1 MKTDADKLRS
11 FLKQVAPTL
20 ETYGKKSIVSE
31 IDEAITTTED
41 SATVLFCGEFK
52 RGKSSLVNAIIGAEL
67 CPTDTGIATSVITT
81 IKYGAVK
88 KAVRYYG
95 NILDTANA
103 ISPDSFKIGESPVP
117 TLMESLKSEEIEW
130 GDIQKYTMGD
140 VLDIDNTV
148 LVELSYPCP
157 FLKNGIT
164 IIDTPGIG
172 GLDPRHAILTH
183 VALPKADVIVFVTDA
198 GEPLTQSELE
208 FYESKV
214 LSCGKRNV
222 VLVNKSDILT
232 ADTLATHVSNTK
244 LQLAK
249 LGGPEVIPVS
259 AKCWELYSKLE
270 ENDFLLSSNKDAVL
284 AGITSEV
291 ETFKKTQYKKYRDM
305 LIAEIDDVYSAI
317 SLEIQQLKKDS
328 NDKIKVV
335 EDLQRQQA
343 ALSKFRGDLNNPTSQ
358 IRLQINSIFEDAR
371 NEVQNLISH
380 DGTLLTSTEF
390 DALLESERGLENEGK
405 WFVAQINDRLQNLSR
420 EVDCKIECAF
430 NEISKAIGKDVNKG
444 IMNVEG
450 KVLSCKLDQ
459 HDKFARYKDKDVFR
473 LVSSG
478 LGKIM
483 QGGLLGGIT
492 GGLVGVAIPALATSL
507 APIVG
512 FATIAA
518 FTWKG
523 LKTDSVAAKKM
534 YLRQHLLPKINLA
547 ITDMRNQANTRFSKF
562 HQNLLL
568 TLQTIIGETEDK
580 MRTLQTSIQE
590 SRTSEHQ
597 AKEKIAELEQKS
609 KFCETI
615 TSQMKLLYSNPFTN
629 AQ

>member
-31 IDEAITTTED
+31 IDKAITTTED

-52 RGKSSLVNAIIGAEL
+52 RGKSSLVNAIIGTEL
-67 CPTDTGIATSVITT
+67 CPTDIGIATSVVTT

-95 NILDTANA
+95 NLLENA
-103 ISPDSFKIGESPVP
+103 D
-117 TLMESLKSEEIEW
+117 SLKSEEIEW
-130 GDIQKYTMGD
+130 EDIDKYTMGD
-140 VLDIDNTV
+140 VLEIDNTI
-148 LVELSYPCP
+148 LVELSYPSP

-183 VALPKADVIVFVTDA
+183 MALPKADVIVFVTDA

-284 AGITSEV
+284 TGITSEV

-358 IRLQINSIFEDAR
+358 IRLQINSVFEDAR

-405 WFVAQINDRLQNLSR
+405 WFVAQINDRLQKLSR
-420 EVDCKIECAF
+420 KVDSRIESAF
-430 NEISKAIGKDVNKG
+430 EEISESIGKE
-444 IMNVEG
+444 ITNVMDAETFLVSNELKSCSVINSQLAFSLAG
-450 KVLSCKLDQ
+450 KVMTGTL
-459 HDKFARYKDKDVFR
+459 
-473 LVSSG
+473 
-478 LGKIM
+478 I
-483 QGGLLGGIT
+483 GGLATAAVELLIPGVGLIAGIAT
-492 GGLVGVAIPALATSL
+492 AAALIWKQVSRETQQQKRISL
-507 APIVG
+507 KQQV
-512 FATIAA
+512 
-518 FTWKG
+518 
-523 LKTDSVAAKKM
+523 
-534 YLRQHLLPKINLA
+534 LPKINLA

-597 AKEKIAELEQKS
+597 AKEKIAELEQKV

>member
-20 ETYGKKSIVSE
+20 ETYGNKSIVSE
-31 IDEAITTTED
+31 IDKAVTTTED

-52 RGKSSLVNAIIGAEL
+52 RGKSSLVNAIIGTEL
-67 CPTDTGIATSVITT
+67 CPTDIGIATSVVTT

-95 NILDTANA
+95 NLLENA
-103 ISPDSFKIGESPVP
+103 D
-117 TLMESLKSEEIEW
+117 SLKSEEIEW
-130 GDIQKYTMGD
+130 EDIDKYTMGD
-140 VLDIDNTV
+140 VLEIDNTI
-148 LVELSYPCP
+148 LVELSYPSP

-183 VALPKADVIVFVTDA
+183 MALPKADVIVFVTDA

-232 ADTLATHVSNTK
+232 VDTLATHVSNTK
-244 LQLAK
+244 LQFAK

-317 SLEIQQLKKDS
+317 LLEIQQLKKDS

-371 NEVQNLISH
+371 NDVANLISTR
-380 DGTLLTSTEF
+380 GGELTSIEFNTLL
-390 DALLESERGLENEGK
+390 ASEKGLNNDGK
-405 WFVAQINDRLQNLSR
+405 WLVAQINDRLRQLSYD
-420 EVDCKIECAF
+420 VDERIESAF
-430 NEISKAIGKDVNKG
+430 KG
-444 IMNVEG
+444 ISEKIQSDIADTVGSNMSLMTGDFKELNSFTSQLLFSTAG
-450 KVLSCKLDQ
+450 KAGLSLTVVSVL
-459 HDKFARYKDKDVFR
+459 A
-473 LVSSG
+473 SG
-478 LGKIM
+478 PIGWAV
-483 QGGLLGGIT
+483 GLAAAV
-492 GGLVGVAIPALATSL
+492 GLV
-507 APIVG
+507 
-512 FATIAA
+512 
-518 FTWKG
+518 WR
-523 LKTDSVAAKKM
+523 SVSNENETRKKAEI
-534 YLRQHLLPKINLA
+534 QQQILPKINLA
-547 ITDMRNQANTRFSKF
+547 LTDLRNQANTRFSKF

-580 MRTLQTSIQE
+580 MRTIQTSIQE

-597 AKEKIAELEQKS
+597 AKEKIAELEQKV

>member
-11 FLKQVAPTL
+11 FLKQIAPPL

-31 IDEAITTTED
+31 IDKAITTTED

-52 RGKSSLVNAIIGAEL
+52 RGKSSLVNAIIGTEL
-67 CPTDTGIATSVITT
+67 CPTDIGIATSVVTT

-95 NILDTANA
+95 NLLENA
-103 ISPDSFKIGESPVP
+103 D
-117 TLMESLKSEEIEW
+117 SLKSEEIEW
-130 GDIQKYTMGD
+130 EDIDKYTMGD
-140 VLDIDNTV
+140 VLEIDNTI
-148 LVELSYPCP
+148 LVELSYPSP

-183 VALPKADVIVFVTDA
+183 MALPKADVIVFVTDA
-198 GEPLTQSELE
+198 GEPMTQSELE

-244 LQLAK
+244 LQFAK

-390 DALLESERGLENEGK
+390 DALLESERGLENDGK
-405 WFVAQINDRLQNLSR
+405 WFVAQINDRLQKLSR
-420 EVDCKIECAF
+420 KVDSRIESAF
-430 NEISKAIGKDVNKG
+430 DEISESIEKEIT
-444 IMNVEG
+444 NVMDAETFLVSNELKSCSVINSQLAFSLAG
-450 KVLSCKLDQ
+450 KVMTGTL
-459 HDKFARYKDKDVFR
+459 
-473 LVSSG
+473 
-478 LGKIM
+478 I
-483 QGGLLGGIT
+483 GGLATAAVELLIPGVGLIAGIAT
-492 GGLVGVAIPALATSL
+492 AAALIWKQVSRETQQQKRISL
-507 APIVG
+507 KQQV
-512 FATIAA
+512 
-518 FTWKG
+518 
-523 LKTDSVAAKKM
+523 
-534 YLRQHLLPKINLA
+534 LPKINLA

-597 AKEKIAELEQKS
+597 AKEKIAELEQKV

-629 AQ
+629 VQ

>member
-1 MKTDADKLRS
+1 MENAD
-11 FLKQVAPTL
+11 
-20 ETYGKKSIVSE
+20 
-31 IDEAITTTED
+31 
-41 SATVLFCGEFK
+41 
-52 RGKSSLVNAIIGAEL
+52 
-67 CPTDTGIATSVITT
+67 
-81 IKYGAVK
+81 
-88 KAVRYYG
+88 
-95 NILDTANA
+95 
-103 ISPDSFKIGESPVP
+103 
-117 TLMESLKSEEIEW
+117 SLKSEEIEW
-130 GDIQKYTMGD
+130 EDIDKYTMGD
-140 VLDIDNTV
+140 ILEIDNTI
-148 LVELSYPCP
+148 LVELSYPSP

-172 GLDPRHAILTH
+172 GLDPRHANLTH
-183 VALPKADVIVFVTDA
+183 MALPKADVIVFVTDA
-198 GEPLTQSELE
+198 CEPLTLSELD
-208 FYESKV
+208 FYENKI
-214 LSCGKRNV
+214 LSCSKQNV
-222 VLVNKSDILT
+222 VLVNKSDILS
-232 ADTLATHVSNTK
+232 ADTLSTHISNTK

-259 AKCWELYSKLE
+259 AKYWNKYVSKKDEKYLIR
-270 ENDFLLSSNKDAVL
+270 SNKDTVL
-284 AGITSEV
+284 TGITSEV
-291 ETFKKTQYKKYRDM
+291 ETFKQTQYKKYRDM
-305 LIAEIDDVYSAI
+305 LIAEIDDAYSAI

-328 NDKIKVV
+328 NDKVKVV

-390 DALLESERGLENEGK
+390 DALLESEHGLENGGR
-405 WFVAQINDRLQNLSR
+405 WLVAQINDRLQNLSL

-444 IMNVEG
+444 ILNVEN
-450 KVLSCKLDQ
+450 KVLSCKIDQ
-459 HDKFARYKDKDVFR
+459 HDKCIIYQDKNVFR

-547 ITDMRNQANTRFSKF
+547 ITDKRNQANTRFSKF
-562 HQNLLL
+562 HQKLLL

-580 MRTLQTSIQE
+580 MRALQTSIQK
-590 SRTSEHQ
+590 SRTNEHNN
-597 AKEKIAELEQKS
+597 KELIAELEK
-609 KFCETI
+609 K
-615 TSQMKLLYSNPFTN
+615 
-629 AQ
+629 

>member
-31 IDEAITTTED
+31 IDKAITTTED

-52 RGKSSLVNAIIGAEL
+52 RGKSSLVNAIIGTEL
-67 CPTDTGIATSVITT
+67 CPTDIGIATSVVTT

-95 NILDTANA
+95 NLLENA
-103 ISPDSFKIGESPVP
+103 D
-117 TLMESLKSEEIEW
+117 SLKSEEIEW
-130 GDIQKYTMGD
+130 EDIDKYTMGD
-140 VLDIDNTV
+140 VLEIDNTI
-148 LVELSYPCP
+148 LVELSYPSP

-183 VALPKADVIVFVTDA
+183 MALPKADVIVFVTDA

-371 NEVQNLISH
+371 NDVANLISTR
-380 DGTLLTSTEF
+380 GGELTSIEFNTLL
-390 DALLESERGLENEGK
+390 ASEKGLNNDGK
-405 WFVAQINDRLQNLSR
+405 WLVAQINDRLRQLSYD
-420 EVDCKIECAF
+420 VDERIESAF
-430 NEISKAIGKDVNKG
+430 KG
-444 IMNVEG
+444 ISEKIQSDIADTVGSNMSLMTGDFKELNSFTSQLLFSTAG
-450 KVLSCKLDQ
+450 KAGLSLTVVHVL
-459 HDKFARYKDKDVFR
+459 A
-473 LVSSG
+473 SG
-478 LGKIM
+478 PIGWAV
-483 QGGLLGGIT
+483 GLAAAV
-492 GGLVGVAIPALATSL
+492 GLVWRSVSNEN
-507 APIVG
+507 
-512 FATIAA
+512 
-518 FTWKG
+518 
-523 LKTDSVAAKKM
+523 KTRKKAEI
-534 YLRQHLLPKINLA
+534 QQQILPKINLA
-547 ITDMRNQANTRFSKF
+547 LTDLRNQTNNRFAKF
-562 HQNLLL
+562 HQNLLSV
-568 TLQTIIGETEDK
+568 LQTIIKDIEDRMK
-580 MRTLQTSIQE
+580 ALQVSIQE
-590 SRTSEHQ
+590 SRTNEHKN
-597 AKEKIAELEQKS
+597 KELIAELEQKS

-615 TSQMKLLYSNPFTN
+615 TAQMKLLYSNPFTN

>member
-31 IDEAITTTED
+31 IDKAITTTED

-52 RGKSSLVNAIIGAEL
+52 RGKSSLVNAIIGTEL
-67 CPTDTGIATSVITT
+67 CPTDIGIATSVVTT

-95 NILDTANA
+95 NLLENA
-103 ISPDSFKIGESPVP
+103 D
-117 TLMESLKSEEIEW
+117 SLKSEEIEW
-130 GDIQKYTMGD
+130 EDIDKYTMGD
-140 VLDIDNTV
+140 VLEIDNTI
-148 LVELSYPCP
+148 LVELSYPSP

-183 VALPKADVIVFVTDA
+183 MALPKADVIVFVTDA

-232 ADTLATHVSNTK
+232 ADTLATHISNTK

-405 WFVAQINDRLQNLSR
+405 WFVAQINDRLQKLSR
-420 EVDCKIECAF
+420 KVDSRIESAF
-430 NEISKAIGKDVNKG
+430 EEISESIEKEIT
-444 IMNVEG
+444 NVMDAETFLVSNELKSCSVINSQLAFSLAG
-450 KVLSCKLDQ
+450 KVMTGTL
-459 HDKFARYKDKDVFR
+459 
-473 LVSSG
+473 
-478 LGKIM
+478 I
-483 QGGLLGGIT
+483 GGLATAAVELLIPGVGLIAGIAT
-492 GGLVGVAIPALATSL
+492 AAALIWKQVSRETQQQKRISL
-507 APIVG
+507 KQQV
-512 FATIAA
+512 
-518 FTWKG
+518 
-523 LKTDSVAAKKM
+523 
-534 YLRQHLLPKINLA
+534 LPKINLA

-597 AKEKIAELEQKS
+597 AKEKIAELEQKV

>member
-20 ETYGKKSIVSE
+20 ETYGKKTIVLE
-31 IDEAITTTED
+31 IDKAITTTED

-52 RGKSSLVNAIIGAEL
+52 RGKSSLVNAIIGTEL
-67 CPTDTGIATSVITT
+67 CPTDIGIATSVVTT

-95 NILDTANA
+95 NLLENA
-103 ISPDSFKIGESPVP
+103 D
-117 TLMESLKSEEIEW
+117 SLKSEEIEW
-130 GDIQKYTMGD
+130 EDIDKYTMGD
-140 VLDIDNTV
+140 VLEIDNTI
-148 LVELSYPCP
+148 LVELSYPSP

-183 VALPKADVIVFVTDA
+183 MALPKADVIVFVTDA
-198 GEPLTQSELE
+198 GESLTQSELE
-208 FYESKV
+208 FYENKV
-214 LSCGKRNV
+214 LSCGKQNV

-259 AKCWELYSKLE
+259 AKCWELYTKLE

-284 AGITSEV
+284 TGITSEV
-291 ETFKKTQYKKYRDM
+291 EAFKKTQYKKYRDM
-305 LIAEIDDVYSAI
+305 LIAELDDVYSSI

-328 NDKIKVV
+328 SDKIKVI

-405 WFVAQINDRLQNLSR
+405 WFVAQINDRLQKLSR
-420 EVDCKIECAF
+420 KVDSRIESAF
-430 NEISKAIGKDVNKG
+430 EEISDSIEKEIT
-444 IMNVEG
+444 NVMDAETFLVSNELKSCSVINSQLAFSLAG
-450 KVLSCKLDQ
+450 KVMTGTL
-459 HDKFARYKDKDVFR
+459 
-473 LVSSG
+473 
-478 LGKIM
+478 I
-483 QGGLLGGIT
+483 GGLATAAVELLIPGVGLIAGIAT
-492 GGLVGVAIPALATSL
+492 AAALIWKQVSRETQQQKRISL
-507 APIVG
+507 KQQV
-512 FATIAA
+512 
-518 FTWKG
+518 
-523 LKTDSVAAKKM
+523 
-534 YLRQHLLPKINLA
+534 LPKINLA

-580 MRTLQTSIQE
+580 MRALQTSIQE

-597 AKEKIAELEQKS
+597 AKEKITELEQKA

>member
-31 IDEAITTTED
+31 IDKAITTTED

-52 RGKSSLVNAIIGAEL
+52 RGKSSLVNAIIGTEL
-67 CPTDTGIATSVITT
+67 CPTDIGIATSVVTT

-95 NILDTANA
+95 NLLENA
-103 ISPDSFKIGESPVP
+103 D
-117 TLMESLKSEEIEW
+117 SLKSEEIEW
-130 GDIQKYTMGD
+130 EDIVKYTMGD
-140 VLDIDNTV
+140 VLEIDNTI
-148 LVELSYPCP
+148 LVELSYPSP

-183 VALPKADVIVFVTDA
+183 MALPKADVIVFVTDA

-405 WFVAQINDRLQNLSR
+405 WFVAQINDRLQKLSR
-420 EVDCKIECAF
+420 KVDSRIESAF
-430 NEISKAIGKDVNKG
+430 EEISESIEKEIT
-444 IMNVEG
+444 NVMDAETFLVSNELKSCSVINSQLAFSLAG
-450 KVLSCKLDQ
+450 KVMTGTL
-459 HDKFARYKDKDVFR
+459 
-473 LVSSG
+473 
-478 LGKIM
+478 I
-483 QGGLLGGIT
+483 GGLATAAVELLIPGVGLIAGIAT
-492 GGLVGVAIPALATSL
+492 AAALIWKQVSRETQQQKRISL
-507 APIVG
+507 KQQV
-512 FATIAA
+512 
-518 FTWKG
+518 
-523 LKTDSVAAKKM
+523 
-534 YLRQHLLPKINLA
+534 LPKINLA

-597 AKEKIAELEQKS
+597 AKEKIAELEQKV

>member
-31 IDEAITTTED
+31 IDKAITTTED

-52 RGKSSLVNAIIGAEL
+52 RGKSSLVNAIIGTEL
-67 CPTDTGIATSVITT
+67 CPTDIGIATSVVTT

-95 NILDTANA
+95 NLLENA
-103 ISPDSFKIGESPVP
+103 D
-117 TLMESLKSEEIEW
+117 SLKSEEIEW
-130 GDIQKYTMGD
+130 EDIDKYTMGD
-140 VLDIDNTV
+140 VLEIDNTI
-148 LVELSYPCP
+148 LVELSYPSP

-183 VALPKADVIVFVTDA
+183 MALPKADVIVFVTDA

-214 LSCGKRNV
+214 LSCGKQNV

-343 ALSKFRGDLNNPTSQ
+343 ALSKFRGDINNPTSQ

-371 NEVQNLISH
+371 NDVANLISTR
-380 DGTLLTSTEF
+380 GGELTSIEFNTLL
-390 DALLESERGLENEGK
+390 ASEKGLNNDGK
-405 WFVAQINDRLQNLSR
+405 WLVAQINDSLRQLSYD
-420 EVDCKIECAF
+420 VDERIESAF
-430 NEISKAIGKDVNKG
+430 KG
-444 IMNVEG
+444 ISEKIQSDIADTVGSNMSLMTGDFKELNSFTSQLLFSTAG
-450 KVLSCKLDQ
+450 KAGLSLTVVSVL
-459 HDKFARYKDKDVFR
+459 A
-473 LVSSG
+473 SG
-478 LGKIM
+478 PIGWAV
-483 QGGLLGGIT
+483 GLAAAV
-492 GGLVGVAIPALATSL
+492 GLV
-507 APIVG
+507 
-512 FATIAA
+512 
-518 FTWKG
+518 WR
-523 LKTDSVAAKKM
+523 SVSNENETRKKAEI
-534 YLRQHLLPKINLA
+534 QQQILPKINLA
-547 ITDMRNQANTRFSKF
+547 LTDLRNQANTRFSKF

-597 AKEKIAELEQKS
+597 AKEKIAELEQKV

>member
-11 FLKQVAPTL
+11 FLKQVTPTL

-31 IDEAITTTED
+31 IDKAITTTED

-52 RGKSSLVNAIIGAEL
+52 RGKSSLVNAIIGTEL
-67 CPTDTGIATSVITT
+67 CPTEIGIATSVVTT

-95 NILDTANA
+95 NLLENA
-103 ISPDSFKIGESPVP
+103 D
-117 TLMESLKSEEIEW
+117 SLKSEEIEW
-130 GDIQKYTMGD
+130 EDIDKYTMGD
-140 VLDIDNTV
+140 VLEIDNTI
-148 LVELSYPCP
+148 LVELSYPSP

-183 VALPKADVIVFVTDA
+183 MALPKADVIVFVTDA

-405 WFVAQINDRLQNLSR
+405 WFVAQINDRLQKLSR
-420 EVDCKIECAF
+420 KVDSRIESAF
-430 NEISKAIGKDVNKG
+430 EEISESIEKEIT
-444 IMNVEG
+444 NVMDAETFLVSNELKSCSVINSQLAFSLAG
-450 KVLSCKLDQ
+450 KVMT
-459 HDKFARYKDKDVFR
+459 
-473 LVSSG
+473 G
-478 LGKIM
+478 TMI
-483 QGGLLGGIT
+483 GGLATAAVELLIPGVGLIAGIAT
-492 GGLVGVAIPALATSL
+492 AAALIWKQVSRETQQQKRISL
-507 APIVG
+507 KQQV
-512 FATIAA
+512 
-518 FTWKG
+518 
-523 LKTDSVAAKKM
+523 
-534 YLRQHLLPKINLA
+534 LPKINLA

-597 AKEKIAELEQKS
+597 AKEKIAELEQKV

>member
-31 IDEAITTTED
+31 IDKAIVTTED

-52 RGKSSLVNAIIGAEL
+52 RGKSSLINAIIGTEL
-67 CPTDTGIATSVITT
+67 CPTDIGIATSVVTS

-95 NILDTANA
+95 NLLENA
-103 ISPDSFKIGESPVP
+103 D
-117 TLMESLKSEEIEW
+117 SLKSEEIEW
-130 GDIQKYTMGD
+130 EDIDKYTMGD
-140 VLDIDNTV
+140 VLEIDNTI
-148 LVELSYPCP
+148 LVELSYPSP

-172 GLDPRHAILTH
+172 GLDPRHAILTYM
-183 VALPKADVIVFVTDA
+183 ALPKADVIVFVTDA

-208 FYESKV
+208 FYENKV
-214 LSCGKRNV
+214 LSCGKQNI

-232 ADTLATHVSNTK
+232 AETLATHVSNTK
-244 LQLAK
+244 LQLAT

-270 ENDFLLSSNKDAVL
+270 ENDYLLSSNKDAVL
-284 AGITSEV
+284 ASITSELQK
-291 ETFKKTQYKKYRDM
+291 FKKFQYKKYRDM
-305 LIAEIDDVYSAI
+305 LIVELDNVYSAI
-317 SLEIQQLKKDS
+317 LLEIQQLKKDS
-328 NDKIKVV
+328 NDKARVI

-371 NEVQNLISH
+371 NEVQNIISH

-405 WFVAQINDRLQNLSR
+405 WFVAQINDRLQKLSR
-420 EVDCKIECAF
+420 QVDSRIESAF
-430 NEISKAIGKDVNKG
+430 DEISESIEKEIT
-444 IMNVEG
+444 NVMDAETYLVSNELKSCTVINSQLAFSLAG
-450 KVLSCKLDQ
+450 KV
-459 HDKFARYKDKDVFR
+459 
-473 LVSSG
+473 
-478 LGKIM
+478 M
-483 QGGLLGGIT
+483 T
-492 GGLVGVAIPALATSL
+492 GSL
-507 APIVG
+507 IGG
-512 FATIAA
+512 FATVAVELLIPGVGLIAGIA
-518 FTWKG
+518 TAVALIWKQVSRETQQQKRIS
-523 LKTDSVAAKKM
+523 LKQQV
-534 YLRQHLLPKINLA
+534 LPKINLA

-580 MRTLQTSIQE
+580 IKTLQTSIQE

-597 AKEKIAELEQKS
+597 TKEKIAELEQKA

>member
-20 ETYGKKSIVSE
+20 EIYGKKSIVSE
-31 IDEAITTTED
+31 IDKAITTTED

-52 RGKSSLVNAIIGAEL
+52 RGKSSLVNAIIGTEL
-67 CPTDTGIATSVITT
+67 CPTDIGIATSVVTT

-95 NILDTANA
+95 NLLENA
-103 ISPDSFKIGESPVP
+103 D
-117 TLMESLKSEEIEW
+117 SLKSEEIEW
-130 GDIQKYTMGD
+130 EEIDKYTMGN
-140 VLDIDNTV
+140 VLEIDNTI
-148 LVELSYPCP
+148 LVELSYPSP

-183 VALPKADVIVFVTDA
+183 MALPKADVIVFVTDA
-198 GEPLTQSELE
+198 SEPLTQSELE

-214 LSCGKRNV
+214 LSCDKQNV

-291 ETFKKTQYKKYRDM
+291 ETFKKTQYKKYRNM

-405 WFVAQINDRLQNLSR
+405 WFVAQINDRLQKLSR
-420 EVDCKIECAF
+420 KVDSRIESAF
-430 NEISKAIGKDVNKG
+430 EEISESIEKEIT
-444 IMNVEG
+444 NVMDAETFLVSNELKSCSVINSQLAFSLAG
-450 KVLSCKLDQ
+450 KVMTGTL
-459 HDKFARYKDKDVFR
+459 
-473 LVSSG
+473 
-478 LGKIM
+478 I
-483 QGGLLGGIT
+483 GGLATAAVELLIPGVGLIAGIAT
-492 GGLVGVAIPALATSL
+492 AAALIWKQVSRETQQQKRISL
-507 APIVG
+507 KQQV
-512 FATIAA
+512 
-518 FTWKG
+518 
-523 LKTDSVAAKKM
+523 
-534 YLRQHLLPKINLA
+534 LPKINLA

-597 AKEKIAELEQKS
+597 AKEKIAELEQKV

>member
-31 IDEAITTTED
+31 IDKAITTTED

-52 RGKSSLVNAIIGAEL
+52 RGKSSLVNAIIGTEL
-67 CPTDTGIATSVITT
+67 CPTDIGIATSVVTT

-95 NILDTANA
+95 NLLENSD
-103 ISPDSFKIGESPVP
+103 
-117 TLMESLKSEEIEW
+117 SLKSEEIEW
-130 GDIQKYTMGD
+130 EDIEKYTMGD
-140 VLDIDNTV
+140 VLEIDNTI
-148 LVELSYPCP
+148 LVELSYPSP

-183 VALPKADVIVFVTDA
+183 MALPKADVIVFVTDA

-208 FYESKV
+208 FYENKV
-214 LSCGKRNV
+214 LSCGKQNV

-232 ADTLATHVSNTK
+232 ADTLATHVNNTK

-249 LGGPEVIPVS
+249 LGGPEVISVS

-291 ETFKKTQYKKYRDM
+291 EIFKKTQYKKYRDM
-305 LIAEIDDVYSAI
+305 LIAELDDVYSAI

-328 NDKIKVV
+328 NDKTKVI

-405 WFVAQINDRLQNLSR
+405 WFVAQINDRLQKLSKKVDSRIESAFDEISESIEKEITNVMDAETFLVSNELKSCSVINSQLAFSLAGKVMTGTLIGGLATAAVELLIPGVGLIAGIATAAALIWKQVSR
-420 EVDCKIECAF
+420 ETQQQKR
-430 NEISKAIGKDVNKG
+430 IS
-444 IMNVEG
+444 
-450 KVLSCKLDQ
+450 
-459 HDKFARYKDKDVFR
+459 
-473 LVSSG
+473 
-478 LGKIM
+478 
-483 QGGLLGGIT
+483 
-492 GGLVGVAIPALATSL
+492 
-507 APIVG
+507 
-512 FATIAA
+512 
-518 FTWKG
+518 
-523 LKTDSVAAKKM
+523 
-534 YLRQHLLPKINLA
+534 LRQQVLPKINLA
-547 ITDMRNQANTRFSKF
+547 ITDLRNQANTRFSKF

-580 MRTLQTSIQE
+580 MRILQTSIQE

-597 AKEKIAELEQKS
+597 AKEKIAELEQKA

>member
-11 FLKQVAPTL
+11 FLKQITPTL

-31 IDEAITTTED
+31 IDKAITNTED

-52 RGKSSLVNAIIGAEL
+52 RGKSSLVNAIIGTEL
-67 CPTDTGIATSVITT
+67 CPTDIGIATSVVTT

-95 NILDTANA
+95 NLLENA
-103 ISPDSFKIGESPVP
+103 D
-117 TLMESLKSEEIEW
+117 SLKSEEIEW
-130 GDIQKYTMGD
+130 EDIDKYTMGD
-140 VLDIDNTV
+140 VLEIDNTI
-148 LVELSYPCP
+148 LVELSYPSP

-183 VALPKADVIVFVTDA
+183 MALPKADVIVFVTDA
-198 GEPLTQSELE
+198 GEPLTLSELD
-208 FYESKV
+208 FYENKI
-214 LSCGKRNV
+214 LSCGKQNV

-232 ADTLATHVSNTK
+232 ADTLSTHVSNTK

-259 AKCWELYSKLE
+259 AKYWNKYVSKKDEKYLIR
-270 ENDFLLSSNKDAVL
+270 SNKDTVL
-284 AGITSEV
+284 TGITSEV
-291 ETFKKTQYKKYRDM
+291 ETFKKIQYKKYRDM

-328 NDKIKVV
+328 NDKIKVI

-390 DALLESERGLENEGK
+390 DALLESERGLENDGK
-405 WFVAQINDRLQNLSR
+405 WFVAQINDRLQKLSR
-420 EVDCKIECAF
+420 KVDSRIESAF
-430 NEISKAIGKDVNKG
+430 DEISESIEKEIT
-444 IMNVEG
+444 NVMDAETFLVSNELKSCSVINSQLAFSLAG
-450 KVLSCKLDQ
+450 KVMTGTL
-459 HDKFARYKDKDVFR
+459 
-473 LVSSG
+473 
-478 LGKIM
+478 I
-483 QGGLLGGIT
+483 GGLATAAVELLIPGVGLIAGIAT
-492 GGLVGVAIPALATSL
+492 AAALIWKQVSRETQQQKRISL
-507 APIVG
+507 KQQV
-512 FATIAA
+512 
-518 FTWKG
+518 
-523 LKTDSVAAKKM
+523 
-534 YLRQHLLPKINLA
+534 LPKINLA

-568 TLQTIIGETEDK
+568 TLQTIISETEDK

-590 SRTSEHQ
+590 SRASEHQ
-597 AKEKIAELEQKS
+597 GKEKIAELEQKA

-615 TSQMKLLYSNPFTN
+615 IAQMKLLYSNPFTN

>member
-20 ETYGKKSIVSE
+20 ETYGKKTIVSE
-31 IDEAITTTED
+31 IDKAITTTED

-52 RGKSSLVNAIIGAEL
+52 RGKSSLVNAIIGTEL
-67 CPTDTGIATSVITT
+67 CPTDIGIATSVVTT
-81 IKYGAVK
+81 VKYGAVK

-95 NILDTANA
+95 NLLENA
-103 ISPDSFKIGESPVP
+103 
-117 TLMESLKSEEIEW
+117 ESLKSEEIEW
-130 GDIQKYTMGD
+130 EDIDKYTMGD
-140 VLDIDNTV
+140 VLEIDNTI
-148 LVELSYPCP
+148 LVELSYPSP
-157 FLKNGIT
+157 FLNNGIT

-183 VALPKADVIVFVTDA
+183 MALPKADVIVFVTDA

-208 FYESKV
+208 FYENKI
-214 LSCGKRNV
+214 LSCGKQNV

-259 AKCWELYSKLE
+259 AKYWNKYVSKKDEKYLIR
-270 ENDFLLSSNKDAVL
+270 SNKDTVL
-284 AGITSEV
+284 TGVTSEV

-343 ALSKFRGDLNNPTSQ
+343 ALSKFRSDLNNPTSQ

-390 DALLESERGLENEGK
+390 DALLESERGLENDGK
-405 WFVAQINDRLQNLSR
+405 WFVAQINDRLQKLSR
-420 EVDCKIECAF
+420 KVDSRIESAF
-430 NEISKAIGKDVNKG
+430 DEISESIEKEIT
-444 IMNVEG
+444 NVMDAETFLVSNELKSCSVINSQLAFSLAG
-450 KVLSCKLDQ
+450 KVMTGTL
-459 HDKFARYKDKDVFR
+459 
-473 LVSSG
+473 
-478 LGKIM
+478 I
-483 QGGLLGGIT
+483 GGLATAAVELLIPGVGLIAGIAT
-492 GGLVGVAIPALATSL
+492 AAALIWKQVSRETQQQKRISL
-507 APIVG
+507 KQQV
-512 FATIAA
+512 
-518 FTWKG
+518 
-523 LKTDSVAAKKM
+523 
-534 YLRQHLLPKINLA
+534 LPKINLA

-568 TLQTIIGETEDK
+568 TLQTIISETEDK

-590 SRTSEHQ
+590 SRASEHQ
-597 AKEKIAELEQKS
+597 GKEKIAELEQKA

-615 TSQMKLLYSNPFTN
+615 IAQMKLLYSNPFTN

>member
-11 FLKQVAPTL
+11 FLKQIAPTL

-31 IDEAITTTED
+31 IDKAITTTED

-52 RGKSSLVNAIIGAEL
+52 RGKSSLVNAIIGTEL
-67 CPTDTGIATSVITT
+67 CPTDIGIATSVVTT

-95 NILDTANA
+95 NLLENA
-103 ISPDSFKIGESPVP
+103 D
-117 TLMESLKSEEIEW
+117 SLKSEEIEW
-130 GDIQKYTMGD
+130 EDIDKYTMGD
-140 VLDIDNTV
+140 VLEIDNTI
-148 LVELSYPCP
+148 LVELSYPSP

-183 VALPKADVIVFVTDA
+183 MALPKADVIVFVTDA
-198 GEPLTQSELE
+198 CEPLTQSELE

-405 WFVAQINDRLQNLSR
+405 WFVAQINDRLQKLSR
-420 EVDCKIECAF
+420 KVDSRIESAF
-430 NEISKAIGKDVNKG
+430 EEISESIEKEIT
-444 IMNVEG
+444 NVMDAETFLVSNELKSCSVINSQLAFSLAG
-450 KVLSCKLDQ
+450 KVMTGTL
-459 HDKFARYKDKDVFR
+459 
-473 LVSSG
+473 
-478 LGKIM
+478 I
-483 QGGLLGGIT
+483 GGLATAAVELLIPGVGLIAGIAT
-492 GGLVGVAIPALATSL
+492 AAALIWKQVSRETQQQKRISL
-507 APIVG
+507 KQQV
-512 FATIAA
+512 
-518 FTWKG
+518 
-523 LKTDSVAAKKM
+523 
-534 YLRQHLLPKINLA
+534 LPKINLA

-597 AKEKIAELEQKS
+597 AKEKIAELEQKV

>member
-20 ETYGKKSIVSE
+20 ETYGKKSIVSK
-31 IDEAITTTED
+31 IDKAITTTEN
-41 SATVLFCGEFK
+41 SATVAFCGEFK
-52 RGKSSLVNAIIGAEL
+52 RGKSSLVNAIIGTEL
-67 CPTDTGIATSVITT
+67 CPTDIGIATSVVTT

-95 NILDTANA
+95 NLLEDA
-103 ISPDSFKIGESPVP
+103 D
-117 TLMESLKSEEIEW
+117 SLKAEEIEW
-130 GDIQKYTMGD
+130 EDIDKYTMGD
-140 VLDIDNTV
+140 VLEIDNTI
-148 LVELSYPCP
+148 LVELSYPSP

-183 VALPKADVIVFVTDA
+183 MTLPKADVIVFVTDA

-208 FYESKV
+208 FYENKV
-214 LSCGKRNV
+214 LSFGKQNL

-232 ADTLATHVSNTK
+232 VNTLATHVSNTK

-259 AKCWELYSKLE
+259 AKCWELYTKLE
-270 ENDFLLSSNKDAVL
+270 ENDCLLSSNKDAVL
-284 AGITSEV
+284 TGITSGV

-305 LIAEIDDVYSAI
+305 LIAEIDDVYSSI
-317 SLEIQQLKKDS
+317 LLEIQQLKRDS
-328 NDKIKVV
+328 NDKIKVI
-335 EDLQRQQA
+335 EDLQRQLA

-390 DALLESERGLENEGK
+390 DTLLESERGLEDDGK
-405 WFVAQINDRLQNLSR
+405 WLVAQINDKLQNLSKD
-420 EVDCKIECAF
+420 VDARIESAF
-430 NEISKAIGKDVNKG
+430 SEISESIEKEITNA
-444 IMNVEG
+444 MNAETFLVSTEIKSCSVINSQLAFSLAG
-450 KVLSCKLDQ
+450 KVMTGTL
-459 HDKFARYKDKDVFR
+459 
-473 LVSSG
+473 
-478 LGKIM
+478 I
-483 QGGLLGGIT
+483 GGLATAAVELLIPGVGLIAGIAT
-492 GGLVGVAIPALATSL
+492 AAALIWKQVSRETQQQKRISL
-507 APIVG
+507 KQQV
-512 FATIAA
+512 
-518 FTWKG
+518 
-523 LKTDSVAAKKM
+523 
-534 YLRQHLLPKINLA
+534 LPKINLA
-547 ITDMRNQANTRFSKF
+547 VTDMRNQANTRFSKF

-568 TLQTIIGETEDK
+568 TLETIIEETEDK

-590 SRTSEHQ
+590 SRTSEHHK
-597 AKEKIAELEQKS
+597 KEKIAELEQKA

-615 TSQMKLLYSNPFTN
+615 TAQIRLLYSNPFTN
-629 AQ
+629 EQ

>member
-31 IDEAITTTED
+31 IDKAITTTED

-52 RGKSSLVNAIIGAEL
+52 RGKSSLVNAIIGTEL
-67 CPTDTGIATSVITT
+67 CPTDIGIATSVVTT

-95 NILDTANA
+95 NLLENA
-103 ISPDSFKIGESPVP
+103 D
-117 TLMESLKSEEIEW
+117 SLKSEEIEW
-130 GDIQKYTMGD
+130 EDIDKYTVGD
-140 VLDIDNTV
+140 VLEIDNTI
-148 LVELSYPCP
+148 LVELSYPSP

-183 VALPKADVIVFVTDA
+183 MALPKADVIVYVTDA
-198 GEPLTQSELE
+198 CEPLTQSELE

-317 SLEIQQLKKDS
+317 LLEIQQLKKDS

-405 WFVAQINDRLQNLSR
+405 WFVAQINDRLQKLSR
-420 EVDCKIECAF
+420 KVDSRIESAF
-430 NEISKAIGKDVNKG
+430 EEISESIEKEIT
-444 IMNVEG
+444 NVMDAETFLVSNELKSCSVINSQLAFSLAG
-450 KVLSCKLDQ
+450 KVMTGTL
-459 HDKFARYKDKDVFR
+459 
-473 LVSSG
+473 
-478 LGKIM
+478 I
-483 QGGLLGGIT
+483 GGLATAAVELLIPGVGLIAGIAT
-492 GGLVGVAIPALATSL
+492 AAALIWKQVSRETQQQKRISL
-507 APIVG
+507 KQQV
-512 FATIAA
+512 
-518 FTWKG
+518 
-523 LKTDSVAAKKM
+523 
-534 YLRQHLLPKINLA
+534 LPQINLA

-597 AKEKIAELEQKS
+597 AKEKIAELEQKV

>member
-20 ETYGKKSIVSE
+20 ETYGKKTIVLE
-31 IDEAITTTED
+31 IDKAITTTED

-52 RGKSSLVNAIIGAEL
+52 RGKSSLVNAIIGTEL
-67 CPTDTGIATSVITT
+67 CPTDIGIATSVVTT

-95 NILDTANA
+95 NLLENA
-103 ISPDSFKIGESPVP
+103 D
-117 TLMESLKSEEIEW
+117 SLKSEEIEW
-130 GDIQKYTMGD
+130 EDIDKYTMGD
-140 VLDIDNTV
+140 VLEIDNTI
-148 LVELSYPCP
+148 LVELSYPSP

-183 VALPKADVIVFVTDA
+183 MALPKADVIVFVTDA

-208 FYESKV
+208 FYENKV
-214 LSCGKRNV
+214 LSCGKQNV

-249 LGGPEVIPVS
+249 LGGLEVIPVS
-259 AKCWELYSKLE
+259 AKYWNKYVSKKDEKYLIR
-270 ENDFLLSSNKDAVL
+270 SNKDTVL
-284 AGITSEV
+284 TGVTSEV

-343 ALSKFRGDLNNPTSQ
+343 ALSKFRSDLNNPTSQ

-390 DALLESERGLENEGK
+390 DALLESERGLENDGK
-405 WFVAQINDRLQNLSR
+405 WFVAQINDRLQKLSR
-420 EVDCKIECAF
+420 KVDSRIESAF
-430 NEISKAIGKDVNKG
+430 DEISESIEKEIT
-444 IMNVEG
+444 NVMDAETFLVSNELKSCSVINSQLAFSLAG
-450 KVLSCKLDQ
+450 KVMTGTL
-459 HDKFARYKDKDVFR
+459 
-473 LVSSG
+473 
-478 LGKIM
+478 I
-483 QGGLLGGIT
+483 GGLATAAVELLIPGVGLIAGIAT
-492 GGLVGVAIPALATSL
+492 AAALIWKQVSRETQQQKRISL
-507 APIVG
+507 KQQV
-512 FATIAA
+512 
-518 FTWKG
+518 
-523 LKTDSVAAKKM
+523 
-534 YLRQHLLPKINLA
+534 LPKINLA

-568 TLQTIIGETEDK
+568 TLQTIISETEDK

-590 SRTSEHQ
+590 SRASEHQ
-597 AKEKIAELEQKS
+597 GKEKIAELEQKA

-615 TSQMKLLYSNPFTN
+615 IAQMKLLYSNPFTN

>member
-11 FLKQVAPTL
+11 FLKQVTPTL

-31 IDEAITTTED
+31 IDKAITTTED

-52 RGKSSLVNAIIGAEL
+52 RGKSSLVNAIIGTEL
-67 CPTDTGIATSVITT
+67 CPTDIGIATSVVTT

-95 NILDTANA
+95 NLLENA
-103 ISPDSFKIGESPVP
+103 D
-117 TLMESLKSEEIEW
+117 SLKSEEIEW
-130 GDIQKYTMGD
+130 EDIDKYTMGD
-140 VLDIDNTV
+140 VLEIDNTI
-148 LVELSYPCP
+148 LVELSYPSP

-183 VALPKADVIVFVTDA
+183 MALPKADVIVFVTDA

-405 WFVAQINDRLQNLSR
+405 WFVAQINDRLQKLSR
-420 EVDCKIECAF
+420 KVDSRIESAF
-430 NEISKAIGKDVNKG
+430 EEISESIEKEIT
-444 IMNVEG
+444 NVMDAETFLVSNELKSCSVINSQLAFSLAG
-450 KVLSCKLDQ
+450 KVMTGTL
-459 HDKFARYKDKDVFR
+459 
-473 LVSSG
+473 
-478 LGKIM
+478 I
-483 QGGLLGGIT
+483 GGLATAAVELLIPGVGLIAGIAT
-492 GGLVGVAIPALATSL
+492 AAALIWKQVSRETQQQKRISL
-507 APIVG
+507 KQQV
-512 FATIAA
+512 
-518 FTWKG
+518 
-523 LKTDSVAAKKM
+523 
-534 YLRQHLLPKINLA
+534 LPKINLA

-597 AKEKIAELEQKS
+597 AKEKIAELEQKA

>member
-11 FLKQVAPTL
+11 FLKQVTPTL

-31 IDEAITTTED
+31 IDKAITTTED

-52 RGKSSLVNAIIGAEL
+52 RGKSSLVNAIIGTEL
-67 CPTDTGIATSVITT
+67 CPTDIGIATSVVTT

-95 NILDTANA
+95 NLLENA
-103 ISPDSFKIGESPVP
+103 D
-117 TLMESLKSEEIEW
+117 SLKSEEIEW
-130 GDIQKYTMGD
+130 EDIEKYTMGD
-140 VLDIDNTV
+140 VLEIDNTI
-148 LVELSYPCP
+148 LVELSYPSP

-183 VALPKADVIVFVTDA
+183 MALPKADVIVFVTDA

-214 LSCGKRNV
+214 LSCGKQNV

-284 AGITSEV
+284 TGITSEV
-291 ETFKKTQYKKYRDM
+291 ENFKKTQYKKYRDM
-305 LIAEIDDVYSAI
+305 LIAEMDDVYSAI

-405 WFVAQINDRLQNLSR
+405 WFVAQINDRLQKLSR
-420 EVDCKIECAF
+420 KVDSRIESAF
-430 NEISKAIGKDVNKG
+430 EEISESIEKEIT
-444 IMNVEG
+444 NVMDAETFLVSNELKSCNVINSQLAFSLAG
-450 KVLSCKLDQ
+450 KVMTGTL
-459 HDKFARYKDKDVFR
+459 
-473 LVSSG
+473 
-478 LGKIM
+478 I
-483 QGGLLGGIT
+483 GGLATAAVELLIPGVGLIAGIAT
-492 GGLVGVAIPALATSL
+492 AAALIWKQVSRETQQQKRISL
-507 APIVG
+507 KQQV
-512 FATIAA
+512 
-518 FTWKG
+518 
-523 LKTDSVAAKKM
+523 
-534 YLRQHLLPKINLA
+534 LPKINLA

-568 TLQTIIGETEDK
+568 TLQTIISETEDK
-580 MRTLQTSIQE
+580 MRTLQNSIQE
-590 SRTSEHQ
+590 SRTS
-597 AKEKIAELEQKS
+597 
-609 KFCETI
+609 
-615 TSQMKLLYSNPFTN
+615 
-629 AQ
+629 

>member
-11 FLKQVAPTL
+11 FLKQVAPTF

-31 IDEAITTTED
+31 IDKAITTTED

-52 RGKSSLVNAIIGAEL
+52 RGKSSLVNAIIGTEL
-67 CPTDTGIATSVITT
+67 CPTDIGIATSVVTT

-95 NILDTANA
+95 NLLENA
-103 ISPDSFKIGESPVP
+103 D
-117 TLMESLKSEEIEW
+117 SLKSEEIEW
-130 GDIQKYTMGD
+130 EDIDKYTMGD
-140 VLDIDNTV
+140 VLEIDNTI
-148 LVELSYPCP
+148 LVELSYPSP

-183 VALPKADVIVFVTDA
+183 MALPKADVIVFVTDA

-291 ETFKKTQYKKYRDM
+291 ETFKKTQYKKHRDM

-405 WFVAQINDRLQNLSR
+405 WFVAQINDRLQKLSR
-420 EVDCKIECAF
+420 KVDSRIESAF
-430 NEISKAIGKDVNKG
+430 EEISESIEKEIT
-444 IMNVEG
+444 NVMDAETFLVSNELKSCSVINSQLAFSLAG
-450 KVLSCKLDQ
+450 KVMTGTL
-459 HDKFARYKDKDVFR
+459 
-473 LVSSG
+473 
-478 LGKIM
+478 I
-483 QGGLLGGIT
+483 GGLATAAVELLIPGVGLIAGIAT
-492 GGLVGVAIPALATSL
+492 AAALIWKQVSRETQQQKRISL
-507 APIVG
+507 KQQV
-512 FATIAA
+512 
-518 FTWKG
+518 
-523 LKTDSVAAKKM
+523 
-534 YLRQHLLPKINLA
+534 LPKINLA

-580 MRTLQTSIQE
+580 MRALQTSIQE

-597 AKEKIAELEQKS
+597 TKEKIAELEQKA

>member
-20 ETYGKKSIVSE
+20 ETYGNKSIVSE
-31 IDEAITTTED
+31 IDKAVTTTED

-52 RGKSSLVNAIIGAEL
+52 RGKSSLVNAIIGTEL
-67 CPTDTGIATSVITT
+67 CPTDIGIATSVVTT

-95 NILDTANA
+95 NLLENA
-103 ISPDSFKIGESPVP
+103 D
-117 TLMESLKSEEIEW
+117 SLKSEEIQWE
-130 GDIQKYTMGD
+130 DIDKYTMGD
-140 VLDIDNTV
+140 VLEIDNTI
-148 LVELSYPCP
+148 LVELSYPSP

-183 VALPKADVIVFVTDA
+183 MALPKADVIVFVTDA

-232 ADTLATHVSNTK
+232 VDTLATHVSNTK

-317 SLEIQQLKKDS
+317 LLEIQQLKKDS

-405 WFVAQINDRLQNLSR
+405 WFVAQINDRLQKLSR
-420 EVDCKIECAF
+420 TVDSRIESAF
-430 NEISKAIGKDVNKG
+430 EEISESIEKEIT
-444 IMNVEG
+444 NVMDAETFLVSNELKSCSVINSQLAFSLAG
-450 KVLSCKLDQ
+450 KVMTGTL
-459 HDKFARYKDKDVFR
+459 
-473 LVSSG
+473 
-478 LGKIM
+478 I
-483 QGGLLGGIT
+483 GGLATAAVELLIPGVGLIAGIAT
-492 GGLVGVAIPALATSL
+492 AAALIWKQVSRETQQQKRISL
-507 APIVG
+507 KQQV
-512 FATIAA
+512 
-518 FTWKG
+518 
-523 LKTDSVAAKKM
+523 
-534 YLRQHLLPKINLA
+534 LPKINLA
-547 ITDMRNQANTRFSKF
+547 LTDLRNQANTRFSKF

-597 AKEKIAELEQKS
+597 AKEKIAELEQKV

>member
-11 FLKQVAPTL
+11 FLKQVTPTL

-31 IDEAITTTED
+31 IDKAITTTED

-52 RGKSSLVNAIIGAEL
+52 RGKSSLVNAIIGTEL
-67 CPTDTGIATSVITT
+67 CPTDIGIATSVVTT

-95 NILDTANA
+95 NLLENA
-103 ISPDSFKIGESPVP
+103 D
-117 TLMESLKSEEIEW
+117 SLKSEEIEW
-130 GDIQKYTMGD
+130 EDIEKYTMGD
-140 VLDIDNTV
+140 VLEIDNTI
-148 LVELSYPCP
+148 LVELSYPSP

-183 VALPKADVIVFVTDA
+183 MALPKADVIVFVTDA

-214 LSCGKRNV
+214 LSCGKQNV

-284 AGITSEV
+284 TGITSEV
-291 ETFKKTQYKKYRDM
+291 ENFKKTQYKKYRDM
-305 LIAEIDDVYSAI
+305 LIAEMDDVYSAI

-405 WFVAQINDRLQNLSR
+405 WFVAQINDRLQKLSR
-420 EVDCKIECAF
+420 KVDSRIESAF
-430 NEISKAIGKDVNKG
+430 EEISESIEKEIT
-444 IMNVEG
+444 NVMDAETFLVSNELKSCNVINSQLAFSLAG
-450 KVLSCKLDQ
+450 KVMTGTL
-459 HDKFARYKDKDVFR
+459 
-473 LVSSG
+473 
-478 LGKIM
+478 I
-483 QGGLLGGIT
+483 GGLATAAVELLIPGVGLIAGIAT
-492 GGLVGVAIPALATSL
+492 AAALIWKQVSRETQQQKRISL
-507 APIVG
+507 KQQV
-512 FATIAA
+512 
-518 FTWKG
+518 
-523 LKTDSVAAKKM
+523 
-534 YLRQHLLPKINLA
+534 LPKINLA

-580 MRTLQTSIQE
+580 MRNLQTSIQE

-597 AKEKIAELEQKS
+597 AKEKIAELEQKA

>member
-31 IDEAITTTED
+31 IDKAITTTED

-52 RGKSSLVNAIIGAEL
+52 RGKSSLVNAIIGTEL
-67 CPTDTGIATSVITT
+67 CPTDIGIATSVVTT

-95 NILDTANA
+95 NLLENA
-103 ISPDSFKIGESPVP
+103 D
-117 TLMESLKSEEIEW
+117 SLKSEEIEW
-130 GDIQKYTMGD
+130 EDIDKYTMGD
-140 VLDIDNTV
+140 VLEIDNTI
-148 LVELSYPCP
+148 LVELSYPSP

-183 VALPKADVIVFVTDA
+183 MALPKADVIVFVTDA

-232 ADTLATHVSNTK
+232 ADTLATHVGNTK

-371 NEVQNLISH
+371 NDVANLISTR
-380 DGTLLTSTEF
+380 GGELTSIEFNTLL
-390 DALLESERGLENEGK
+390 ASEKGLNNDGK
-405 WFVAQINDRLQNLSR
+405 WLVAQINDRLRQLSYD
-420 EVDCKIECAF
+420 VDERIESAF
-430 NEISKAIGKDVNKG
+430 KG
-444 IMNVEG
+444 ISEKIQSDIADTVGSNMSLMTGDFKELNSFTSQLLFSTAG
-450 KVLSCKLDQ
+450 KAGLSLTVVSVL
-459 HDKFARYKDKDVFR
+459 A
-473 LVSSG
+473 SG
-478 LGKIM
+478 PIGWAV
-483 QGGLLGGIT
+483 GLAAAV
-492 GGLVGVAIPALATSL
+492 GLV
-507 APIVG
+507 
-512 FATIAA
+512 
-518 FTWKG
+518 WR
-523 LKTDSVAAKKM
+523 SVSNENETRKKAEI
-534 YLRQHLLPKINLA
+534 QQQILPKINLA
-547 ITDMRNQANTRFSKF
+547 LTDLRNQANTRFSKF

-597 AKEKIAELEQKS
+597 AKEKIAELEQKV

>member
-1 MKTDADKLRS
+1 MKTEADKLRS
-11 FLKQVAPTL
+11 FFNQITPII
-20 ETYGKKSIVSE
+20 ETYGKKSVISE
-31 IDEAITTTED
+31 IDKAIRATED
-41 SATVLFCGEFK
+41 SAMVLFCGEFK
-52 RGKSSLVNAIIGAEL
+52 RGKSSLVNAIIGTEL
-67 CPTDTGIATSVITT
+67 CPTDIGIATSVVTT

-95 NILDTANA
+95 NLLEDA
-103 ISPDSFKIGESPVP
+103 D
-117 TLMESLKSEEIEW
+117 SLKSEEIEW
-130 GDIQKYTMGD
+130 DDIEKYTMGD
-140 VLDIDNTV
+140 VLEIDNTI
-148 LVELSYPCP
+148 LVELSYPSP

-183 VALPKADVIVFVTDA
+183 MALPKADVIVFVTDA
-198 GEPLTQSELE
+198 GEPMTQSELK
-208 FYESKV
+208 FYEKEI

-232 ADTLATHVSNTK
+232 TETLATHVSNTK

-249 LGGPEVIPVS
+249 QGSPEVIPVS
-259 AKCWELYSKLE
+259 AKCWELYSKLGD
-270 ENDFLLSSNKDAVL
+270 NDFLLSSNKDAVL
-284 AGITSEV
+284 VGITSEV
-291 ETFKKTQYKKYRDM
+291 ETFKKSQYKKYRDM
-305 LIAEIDDVYSAI
+305 VVAELDEVLAAI

-328 NDKIKVV
+328 SDKIKVI
-335 EDLQRQQA
+335 EDLQKQQA
-343 ALSKFRGDLNNPTSQ
+343 ALSKFKGDLNNPTSQ

-405 WFVAQINDRLQNLSR
+405 WFVAQINDRLQKLQRKVDSRIERAFDEISESIEKEITNVIDNETFLVSKELKSCSVINSQLAFSLAGKVMTGTLIGGLATAAVEFLIPGVGIIAGIATAAALIWKQVSR
-420 EVDCKIECAF
+420 ETQQQKR
-430 NEISKAIGKDVNKG
+430 IS
-444 IMNVEG
+444 
-450 KVLSCKLDQ
+450 
-459 HDKFARYKDKDVFR
+459 
-473 LVSSG
+473 
-478 LGKIM
+478 
-483 QGGLLGGIT
+483 
-492 GGLVGVAIPALATSL
+492 
-507 APIVG
+507 
-512 FATIAA
+512 
-518 FTWKG
+518 
-523 LKTDSVAAKKM
+523 
-534 YLRQHLLPKINLA
+534 LRQQVLPKINLA

-580 MRTLQTSIQE
+580 IRTLQASIQE

-597 AKEKIAELEQKS
+597 GKEKIAELEQKA

-615 TSQMKLLYSNPFTN
+615 ISQMKLLYSNPFAN

>member
-20 ETYGKKSIVSE
+20 EANGKKSIVSE
-31 IDEAITTTED
+31 IDKAITNAED

-52 RGKSSLVNAIIGAEL
+52 RGKSSLVNAVIGSNL
-67 CPTDTGIATSVITT
+67 CPTDIGIATSVVTT

-95 NILDTANA
+95 NLLENA
-103 ISPDSFKIGESPVP
+103 D
-117 TLMESLKSEEIEW
+117 SLKSEEIEW
-130 GDIQKYTMGD
+130 EDIDKYTMGD
-140 VLDIDNTV
+140 VLEIDNTI
-148 LVELSYPCP
+148 LVELSYPSP

-183 VALPKADVIVFVTDA
+183 MALSKADVIVFVTDA

-208 FYESKV
+208 FYENKI
-214 LSCGKRNV
+214 LSCGKQNV

-232 ADTLATHVSNTK
+232 ADTLSTHVSKTK

-259 AKCWELYSKLE
+259 AKYWNKYVSKKDEKYLIR
-270 ENDFLLSSNKDAVL
+270 SNKDTVL
-284 AGITSEV
+284 TGITSEV
-291 ETFKKTQYKKYRDM
+291 EIFKKIQYKKYRDM

-343 ALSKFRGDLNNPTSQ
+343 ALSKFRGDLNSPTSQ

-371 NEVQNLISH
+371 NEIQNLISH

-390 DALLESERGLENEGK
+390 DALLESERGLENDGK
-405 WFVAQINDRLQNLSR
+405 WFVAQINDRLQKLLSK
-420 EVDCKIECAF
+420 VDGRIESAFDEISETIGRDLDNNMVTFNACKIGF
-430 NEISKAIGKDVNKG
+430 HDDKHIIG
-444 IMNVEG
+444 
-450 KVLSCKLDQ
+450 Q
-459 HDKFARYKDKDVFR
+459 DKDIIR

-492 GGLVGVAIPALATSL
+492 YGIVGFAIPATLATSL

-512 FATIAA
+512 LATIVA
-518 FTWKG
+518 FAWKG
-523 LKTDSVAAKKM
+523 MKAESIAGKKLF
-534 YLRQHLLPKINLA
+534 LRQQVLPKINLA

-580 MRTLQTSIQE
+580 MRTLQASIQE

-597 AKEKIAELEQKS
+597 GKEKIAKLEQKA

-615 TSQMKLLYSNPFTN
+615 TAQMKLLYSNPFKN

>member
-11 FLKQVAPTL
+11 FLKQVTPTL

-31 IDEAITTTED
+31 IDKAITTTED

-52 RGKSSLVNAIIGAEL
+52 RGKSSLVNAIIGTEL
-67 CPTDTGIATSVITT
+67 CPTDIGIATSVVTT

-95 NILDTANA
+95 NLLENA
-103 ISPDSFKIGESPVP
+103 D
-117 TLMESLKSEEIEW
+117 SLKSEEIEW
-130 GDIQKYTMGD
+130 EDIDKYTMGD
-140 VLDIDNTV
+140 VLEIDNTI
-148 LVELSYPCP
+148 LVELSYPSP

-183 VALPKADVIVFVTDA
+183 MALPKADVIVFVTDA
-198 GEPLTQSELE
+198 GEPLTLSELD
-208 FYESKV
+208 FYENKI
-214 LSCGKRNV
+214 LSCGKQNV

-232 ADTLATHVSNTK
+232 ADTLSTHVSNTK

-259 AKCWELYSKLE
+259 AKYWNKYVSKKDEKYLIR
-270 ENDFLLSSNKDAVL
+270 SNKDTVL
-284 AGITSEV
+284 TGITSEV
-291 ETFKKTQYKKYRDM
+291 ETFKKIQYKKYRDM

-328 NDKIKVV
+328 NDKIKVI

-390 DALLESERGLENEGK
+390 DALLESERGLENDGK
-405 WFVAQINDRLQNLSR
+405 WFVAQINDRLQKLSR
-420 EVDCKIECAF
+420 KVDSRIESAF
-430 NEISKAIGKDVNKG
+430 DEISESIEKEIT
-444 IMNVEG
+444 NVMDAETFLVSNELKSCSVINSQLAFSLAG
-450 KVLSCKLDQ
+450 KVMTGTL
-459 HDKFARYKDKDVFR
+459 
-473 LVSSG
+473 
-478 LGKIM
+478 I
-483 QGGLLGGIT
+483 GGLATAAVELLIPGVGLIAGIAT
-492 GGLVGVAIPALATSL
+492 AAALIWKQVSRETQQQKRISL
-507 APIVG
+507 KQQV
-512 FATIAA
+512 
-518 FTWKG
+518 
-523 LKTDSVAAKKM
+523 
-534 YLRQHLLPKINLA
+534 LPKINLA

-568 TLQTIIGETEDK
+568 TLQTIISETEDK

-590 SRTSEHQ
+590 SRASEHQ
-597 AKEKIAELEQKS
+597 GKEKIAELEQKA

-615 TSQMKLLYSNPFTN
+615 IAQMKLLYSNPFTN

>member
-11 FLKQVAPTL
+11 FLKQVTPTL
-20 ETYGKKSIVSE
+20 ETYGKKCIVSE
-31 IDEAITTTED
+31 IDKAITTTED

-52 RGKSSLVNAIIGAEL
+52 RGKSSLVNAIIGTEL
-67 CPTDTGIATSVITT
+67 CPTDIGIATSVVTT

-95 NILDTANA
+95 NLLENA
-103 ISPDSFKIGESPVP
+103 D
-117 TLMESLKSEEIEW
+117 SLKSEEIEW
-130 GDIQKYTMGD
+130 EDIDKYTMGD
-140 VLDIDNTV
+140 VLEIDNTI
-148 LVELSYPCP
+148 LVELSYPSP

-183 VALPKADVIVFVTDA
+183 MALPKADVIVFVTDA
-198 GEPLTQSELE
+198 GEPLTLSELD
-208 FYESKV
+208 FYENKI
-214 LSCGKRNV
+214 LSCGKQNV

-232 ADTLATHVSNTK
+232 TDTLSTHVSNTK

-259 AKCWELYSKLE
+259 AKYWNKYVSKKDEKYLIR
-270 ENDFLLSSNKDAVL
+270 SNKDTVL
-284 AGITSEV
+284 TGITSEV
-291 ETFKKTQYKKYRDM
+291 ETFKKIQYKKYRDM

-328 NDKIKVV
+328 NDKIKVI
-335 EDLQRQQA
+335 EDLQRQQT

-390 DALLESERGLENEGK
+390 DVLLESERGLENDGK
-405 WFVAQINDRLQNLSR
+405 WFVAQINDRLQKLSR
-420 EVDCKIECAF
+420 KVDSRIESAF
-430 NEISKAIGKDVNKG
+430 DEISESIEKEIT
-444 IMNVEG
+444 NVMDAETFLVSNELKSCSVINSQLAFSLAG
-450 KVLSCKLDQ
+450 KVMTGTL
-459 HDKFARYKDKDVFR
+459 
-473 LVSSG
+473 
-478 LGKIM
+478 I
-483 QGGLLGGIT
+483 GGLATAAVELLIPGVGLIAGIAT
-492 GGLVGVAIPALATSL
+492 AAALIWKQVSRETQQQKRISL
-507 APIVG
+507 KQQV
-512 FATIAA
+512 
-518 FTWKG
+518 
-523 LKTDSVAAKKM
+523 
-534 YLRQHLLPKINLA
+534 LPKINLA

-568 TLQTIIGETEDK
+568 TLQTIISETEDK

-590 SRTSEHQ
+590 SRASEHQ
-597 AKEKIAELEQKS
+597 GKEKIAELEQKA

-615 TSQMKLLYSNPFTN
+615 IAQMKLLYSNPFTN

>member
-11 FLKQVAPTL
+11 FLKQIAPTL

-31 IDEAITTTED
+31 IDKAITTTED

-52 RGKSSLVNAIIGAEL
+52 RGKSRLVNAIIGTEL
-67 CPTDTGIATSVITT
+67 CPTDIGIATSVVTT

-95 NILDTANA
+95 NLLENA
-103 ISPDSFKIGESPVP
+103 D
-117 TLMESLKSEEIEW
+117 SLKSEEIEW
-130 GDIQKYTMGD
+130 EDIDKYTMGD
-140 VLDIDNTV
+140 VLEIDNTI
-148 LVELSYPCP
+148 LVELSYPSP

-183 VALPKADVIVFVTDA
+183 MALPKADVIVFVTDA

-208 FYESKV
+208 FFESKV
-214 LSCGKRNV
+214 LSCGKQNV

-232 ADTLATHVSNTK
+232 ADTLSTHVSNTK

-259 AKCWELYSKLE
+259 AKYWNKYVSKKDEKYLIR
-270 ENDFLLSSNKDAVL
+270 SNKDTVL
-284 AGITSEV
+284 TGITSEV
-291 ETFKKTQYKKYRDM
+291 ETFKKIQYKKYRDM

-405 WFVAQINDRLQNLSR
+405 WFVAQINDRLQKLSR
-420 EVDCKIECAF
+420 KVDSRIESAF
-430 NEISKAIGKDVNKG
+430 EEISESIEKEIT
-444 IMNVEG
+444 NVMDAETFLVSNELKSCSVINSQLAFSLAG
-450 KVLSCKLDQ
+450 KVMTGTL
-459 HDKFARYKDKDVFR
+459 
-473 LVSSG
+473 
-478 LGKIM
+478 I
-483 QGGLLGGIT
+483 GGLATAAVELLIPGVGLIAGIAT
-492 GGLVGVAIPALATSL
+492 AAALIWKQVSRETQQQKRISL
-507 APIVG
+507 KQQV
-512 FATIAA
+512 
-518 FTWKG
+518 
-523 LKTDSVAAKKM
+523 
-534 YLRQHLLPKINLA
+534 LPKINLA

-597 AKEKIAELEQKS
+597 AKEKIAELEQKV

>member
-11 FLKQVAPTL
+11 FLKQIAPNL

-31 IDEAITTTED
+31 IDKAITTTED

-52 RGKSSLVNAIIGAEL
+52 RGKSSLVNAIIGTEL
-67 CPTDTGIATSVITT
+67 CPTDIGIATSVVTT

-95 NILDTANA
+95 NLLENA
-103 ISPDSFKIGESPVP
+103 D
-117 TLMESLKSEEIEW
+117 SLKSEEIEW
-130 GDIQKYTMGD
+130 EDIDKYTMGD
-140 VLDIDNTV
+140 VLEIDNTI
-148 LVELSYPCP
+148 LVELSYPSP

-183 VALPKADVIVFVTDA
+183 MALPKADVIVFVTDA

-405 WFVAQINDRLQNLSR
+405 WFVAQINDRLQKLSR
-420 EVDCKIECAF
+420 KVDSRIESAF
-430 NEISKAIGKDVNKG
+430 EEISESIEKEIT
-444 IMNVEG
+444 NVMDAETFLVSNELKSCSVINSQLAFSLAG
-450 KVLSCKLDQ
+450 KVMTGTL
-459 HDKFARYKDKDVFR
+459 
-473 LVSSG
+473 
-478 LGKIM
+478 I
-483 QGGLLGGIT
+483 GGLATAAVELLIPGVGLIAGIAT
-492 GGLVGVAIPALATSL
+492 AAALIWKQVSRETQQQKRISL
-507 APIVG
+507 KQQV
-512 FATIAA
+512 
-518 FTWKG
+518 
-523 LKTDSVAAKKM
+523 
-534 YLRQHLLPKINLA
+534 LPKINLA

-597 AKEKIAELEQKS
+597 AKEKIAELEQKV

>member
-31 IDEAITTTED
+31 IDKAITTTED

-52 RGKSSLVNAIIGAEL
+52 RGKSSLVNAIIGTEL
-67 CPTDTGIATSVITT
+67 CPTDIGIATSVVTT

-95 NILDTANA
+95 NLLENA
-103 ISPDSFKIGESPVP
+103 D
-117 TLMESLKSEEIEW
+117 SLKSEEIEW
-130 GDIQKYTMGD
+130 EDIDKYTMGD
-140 VLDIDNTV
+140 VLEIDNTI
-148 LVELSYPCP
+148 LVELSYPSP

-183 VALPKADVIVFVTDA
+183 MALPKADVIVFVTDA

-259 AKCWELYSKLE
+259 AKCWELYSKLD

-405 WFVAQINDRLQNLSR
+405 WFVAQINDRLQKLSR
-420 EVDCKIECAF
+420 KVDSRIESAF
-430 NEISKAIGKDVNKG
+430 EEISESIEKEIT
-444 IMNVEG
+444 NVMDAETFLVSNELKSCSVINSQLAFSLAG
-450 KVLSCKLDQ
+450 KVMTGTL
-459 HDKFARYKDKDVFR
+459 
-473 LVSSG
+473 
-478 LGKIM
+478 I
-483 QGGLLGGIT
+483 GGLATAAVELLIPGVGLIAGIAT
-492 GGLVGVAIPALATSL
+492 AAALIWKQVSRETQQQKRISL
-507 APIVG
+507 KQQV
-512 FATIAA
+512 
-518 FTWKG
+518 
-523 LKTDSVAAKKM
+523 
-534 YLRQHLLPKINLA
+534 LPKINLA

-597 AKEKIAELEQKS
+597 AKEKIAELEQKV

>member
-31 IDEAITTTED
+31 IDKAITITED

-52 RGKSSLVNAIIGAEL
+52 RGKSSLVNAIIGTEL
-67 CPTDTGIATSVITT
+67 CPTDIGIATSVVTT

-95 NILDTANA
+95 NLLENA
-103 ISPDSFKIGESPVP
+103 D
-117 TLMESLKSEEIEW
+117 SLKSEEIEW
-130 GDIQKYTMGD
+130 EDIDKYTMGD
-140 VLDIDNTV
+140 VLEIDNTI
-148 LVELSYPCP
+148 LVELSYPSP

-183 VALPKADVIVFVTDA
+183 MALPKADVIVFVTDA

-259 AKCWELYSKLE
+259 AKCWDLYSKLE
-270 ENDFLLSSNKDAVL
+270 ENVFLLSSNKDAVL

-405 WFVAQINDRLQNLSR
+405 WFVAQINDRLQKLSR
-420 EVDCKIECAF
+420 KVDSRIESAF
-430 NEISKAIGKDVNKG
+430 EEISESIEKEIT
-444 IMNVEG
+444 NVMDAETFLVSNELKSCSVINSQLAFSLAG
-450 KVLSCKLDQ
+450 KVMTGTL
-459 HDKFARYKDKDVFR
+459 
-473 LVSSG
+473 
-478 LGKIM
+478 I
-483 QGGLLGGIT
+483 GGLATAAVELLIPGVGLIAGIAT
-492 GGLVGVAIPALATSL
+492 AAALIWKQVSRETQQQKRISL
-507 APIVG
+507 KQQV
-512 FATIAA
+512 
-518 FTWKG
+518 
-523 LKTDSVAAKKM
+523 
-534 YLRQHLLPKINLA
+534 LPKINLA

-568 TLQTIIGETEDK
+568 TLQTIIVETEDK

-597 AKEKIAELEQKS
+597 AKEKIAELEQKV